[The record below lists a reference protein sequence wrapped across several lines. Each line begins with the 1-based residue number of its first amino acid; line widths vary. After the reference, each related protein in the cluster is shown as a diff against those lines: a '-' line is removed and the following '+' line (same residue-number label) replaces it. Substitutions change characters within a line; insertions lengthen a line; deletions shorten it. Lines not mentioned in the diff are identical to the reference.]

1 MKKYIFT
8 LNDLSDCL
16 SENKRIVI
24 YGAGIWGRQ
33 LIDYIFS
40 VEKQDVVKG
49 IAVTDKTGN
58 ISEYR
63 GIKVYEA
70 SELFRQ
76 ENCFILVA
84 VSNRYLEDVRK
95 TVERYRDLS
104 QYSCITGD
112 LISSMQD
119 RRKRVEWN
127 GKIDFLVPGFLKCG
141 TTSIYCA
148 LKKFSDI
155 YLSSKK
161 ENHYFEWCDN
171 VEEPFKVLGDVYFN
185 DIKEGQIVGI
195 VEASYTEKAQRIYNT
210 FGGDIR
216 LVFMLRNPVNGAF
229 SDFMMMCRDG
239 SPEIEEAYQK
249 YNGTFSVEM
258 FDEYIKY
265 QKSLE
270 YDNFNYAHWISEF
283 MNYYPREQIKT
294 VFLEELLRNPREEMN
309 SILKFIG
316 SANEYDADELPRVN
330 EGKYVMAD
338 IEGYRSTRQKTVLAQ
353 ELRGTRN
360 SDGQFNEKYEEYV
373 GLYMKENT
381 AKKLYDIKILPE
393 QRKKTES
400 YYYDSVRNL
409 EKLLGKD
416 LSKLWFYII
425 ANTKMKGSCDVLYL

>member
-16 SENKRIVI
+16 SENEHIVI

-40 VEKQDVVKG
+40 IEKQDVVKG
-49 IAVTDKTGN
+49 IAVTDKTVN

-70 SELFRQ
+70 SELFRH
-76 ENCFILVA
+76 ENCFVLVA
-84 VSNRYLEDVRK
+84 VSNRYLKDVRK
-95 TVERYRDLS
+95 IVERYRDLS
-104 QYSCITGD
+104 WYSCITGD

-119 RRKRVEWN
+119 QRKRVEWN

-294 VFLEELLRNPREEMN
+294 VFLEELLRSPREEMN
-309 SILKFIG
+309 NILKFIG
-316 SANEYDADELPRVN
+316 STNEYDEDELPRVN

-353 ELRGTRN
+353 ELRGMRK
-360 SDGQFNEKYEEYV
+360 SGGQFDEKYEEYV

-393 QRKKTES
+393 QREKTER

-409 EKLLGKD
+409 EKLLDKD
-416 LSKLWFYII
+416 LSKLWF
-425 ANTKMKGSCDVLYL
+425 

>member
-8 LNDLSDCL
+8 LNELSDCL
-16 SENKRIVI
+16 NENKCIVV
-24 YGAGIWGRQ
+24 YGAGVWGQQ

-40 VEKQDVVKG
+40 IEKQDVIKG

-76 ENCFILVA
+76 ESCFILVA
-84 VSNRYLEDVRK
+84 VSNRYSEDVRK
-95 TVERYRDLS
+95 TVERHRGLG
-104 QYSCITGD
+104 QYSCITWN

-127 GKIDFLVPGFLKCG
+127 GKIDFLVPGFAKCG
-141 TTSIYCA
+141 TTSIYRV
-148 LKKFSDI
+148 LKKFDDI

-161 ENHYFEWCDN
+161 ENHYFEWCDH

-195 VEASYTEKAQRIYNT
+195 VEASYTEKAQQIYNT
-210 FGGDIR
+210 FGGDVR
-216 LVFMLRNPVNGAF
+216 LIFLLRNPVNSTF
-229 SDFMMMCRDG
+229 SYFMMMCRDG
-239 SPEIEEAYQK
+239 SIEVEQAYQK
-249 YNGTFSVEM
+249 YNGSFSVEM
-258 FDEYIKY
+258 FDEYMKY

-270 YDNFNYAHWISEF
+270 YDDFNYAHWISEF
-283 MNYYPREQIKT
+283 MNYYPREQIKI

-316 SANEYDADELPRVN
+316 SANKYDADELPHVN

-338 IEGYRSTRQKTVLAQ
+338 IEGYRSTRQKTALAQ
-353 ELRGTRN
+353 ELRGIRR
-360 SDGQFNEKYEEYV
+360 SERQFDEKYEAFV
-373 GLYMKENT
+373 SLHMKESA
-381 AKKLYDIKILPE
+381 AKKLYNIKILPE
-393 QRKKTES
+393 QREKTES

-409 EKLLGKD
+409 EKLLDKD
-416 LSKLWFYII
+416 LSKLWF
-425 ANTKMKGSCDVLYL
+425 

>member
-8 LNDLSDCL
+8 LNELSDCL
-16 SENKRIVI
+16 NENKCIVI
-24 YGAGIWGRQ
+24 YGAGVWGQ
-33 LIDYIFS
+33 KLIDYIFS
-40 VEKQDVVKG
+40 VEKQEVVKG

-95 TVERYRDLS
+95 MVERHCLG
-104 QYSCITGD
+104 QYSCITWN

-119 RRKRVEWN
+119 RRKRVGWN
-127 GKIDFLVPGFLKCG
+127 GKIDFLVPGFPKCG
-141 TTSIYCA
+141 TTSIYYA

-185 DIKEGQIVGI
+185 DIREGQIVGI

-216 LVFMLRNPVNGAF
+216 LIFLLRNPVNSAF

-239 SPEIEEAYQK
+239 SPEVEEAYQK

-283 MNYYPREQIKT
+283 MNYYPREQIKI

-309 SILKFIG
+309 NILNFIG
-316 SANEYDADELPRVN
+316 SENEYDADELPHVN

-338 IEGYRSTRQKTVLAQ
+338 IESYRSTRQKTTLAQ
-353 ELRGTRN
+353 ELRGIR
-360 SDGQFNEKYEEYV
+360 SSGRQFDEKYEAYV
-373 GLYMKENT
+373 SLYMKEGP
-381 AKKLYDIKILPE
+381 AKKLYNIKILPE
-393 QRKKTES
+393 QREKTES
-400 YYYDSVRNL
+400 YYYESVRDL
-409 EKLLGKD
+409 EKLLDKD
-416 LSKLWFYII
+416 LSKLWF
-425 ANTKMKGSCDVLYL
+425 